1 MQTPIING
9 KLDTASSND
18 QDLIKDANTQT
29 FVADVIEASQTTPV
43 IVDFWAPWCQPC
55 KQLTPVLEQTVREA
69 KGAVRMVKVNI
80 DENQTLASQI
90 GVQSIPAVF
99 AFANGRPVDAFMGA
113 VPASQVKDF
122 IGKLIPEGGAQ
133 GGDNEIEAA
142 RAALAAG
149 NVEAAAQL
157 FAGLLQQDAS
167 NIDALIGLATC
178 YTEIGEYERAEQALE
193 TVPPEQADTPEIAAL
208 RAKIELVK
216 DAPDAQQLTDLE
228 ARVSANADDHQAR
241 YDLARAYN
249 AGGERDMAIDEL
261 ISIMERQRDWQD
273 DAARKLLLQFFE
285 AWGPQN
291 PATVAGRQKL
301 SSLLFA

>member
-1 MQTPIING
+1 MQTPIIDG
-9 KLDTASSND
+9 TLDTASSD
-18 QDLIKDANTQT
+18 GQDLIKDASTET

-43 IVDFWAPWCQPC
+43 IVDFWAPWCGPC
-55 KQLTPVLEQTVREA
+55 KQLTPILEQTVREA

-80 DENQTLASQI
+80 DENQVLASQI

-122 IGKLIPEGGAQ
+122 IGKLIPEGEPQ
-133 GGDNEIEAA
+133 GDDSEIEAA
-142 RAALAAG
+142 RTALAAG
-149 NVEAAAQL
+149 NVEAAAQI
-157 FAGLLQQDAS
+157 FASLLQQDAS
-167 NIDALIGLATC
+167 NIDALVGLATC
-178 YTEIGEYERAEQALE
+178 YAAIGEYERAEQALE

-208 RAKIELVK
+208 RTKIDLAK
-216 DAPDAQQLTDLE
+216 DAPDAGQLTDLE
-228 ARVSANADDHQAR
+228 ARVSANAGDHQAR

-249 AGGERDMAIDEL
+249 ASGERDKAIDEL

-273 DAARKLLLQFFE
+273 DAARRLLLQFFE

-291 PATVAGRQKL
+291 SATVAGRQKL
-301 SSLLFA
+301 SLLLFA